1 MKNIQKRYVFLKKYF
16 FLNFIK
22 KGCGKMRIQK
32 SINTKE
38 IGERVKQLRKSRGIT
53 QDELG
58 IVLGDKTSGKPLSR
72 GQISNLETGKR
83 NFNIHHIKAL
93 ADFFKV
99 SIETLGFESNEIE
112 TVDLLER
119 ARLIFEN
126 DNVPMDEKQDLYES
140 IMKLYLS
147 AKDQSR
153 L

>member
-1 MKNIQKRYVFLKKYF
+1 
-16 FLNFIK
+16 
-22 KGCGKMRIQK
+22 MRIQK
-32 SINTKE
+32 TVNTIE
-38 IGERVKQLRKSRGIT
+38 IGKRVRQLRKERSIT

-58 IVLGDKTSGKPLSR
+58 IVLGDRVTGKPLSR

-83 NFNIHHIKAL
+83 NFNIHQLKAI

-112 TVDLLER
+112 TIDLLER
-119 ARLIFEN
+119 AKMLFEN
-126 DNVPMDEKQDLYES
+126 DNVPMEEKQDLYDN

-147 AKDQSR
+147 AKEQSKEYK